1 MDLLAAVTAAAD
13 ADNFP
18 LPDHVAPF
26 SDSSDL
32 LYAAIPPSIRH
43 NPQKLRPIRSV
54 AAARASSSHRN
65 GQLLEPPETG
75 GSPPIEED
83 LPGSGSGHGDGRTVP
98 LCQESGSS
106 LDDDDD
112 TDIENSSG
120 SAKRPGL
127 TKGKRKMERR
137 LEDFVENMV
146 KKVMEKQEQMHK
158 QLVDMIEKKEK
169 ERVMREEAWKRQE
182 MERIRKD
189 EEARTQERSRNSAL
203 ISVIENLLG
212 HEIQIPQPAEVS
224 RKGEEDELR
233 HGSEEAN
240 AQKSLGVSGE
250 ANNNR
255 WPDVEV
261 QSLITL
267 RTSMEQKFLL
277 MGSKVSI
284 WEEISEAMNKMG
296 YNRSAKKCKEKWE
309 NINKYY
315 KRTVGSGK
323 KRRQNS
329 KTCPYFNELDVLYSN
344 GLLNLGNSLSSSTN
358 EVSKI
363 AKEERET

>member
-1 MDLLAAVTAAAD
+1 MDLLAAATAAA
-13 ADNFP
+13 ADGDTFP
-18 LPDHVAPF
+18 VPDHVAPF
-26 SDSSDL
+26 PDSCDL
-32 LYAAIPPSIRH
+32 LYAAIPTSLRS

-65 GQLLEPPETG
+65 GQLPEPPDTG
-75 GSPPIEED
+75 GSPSVEED
-83 LPGSGSGHGDGRTVP
+83 RLGAGSGHDDGRT
-98 LCQESGSS
+98 QESGSS
-106 LDDDDD
+106 LDDDDGN
-112 TDIENSSG
+112 DIENSSG
-120 SAKRPGL
+120 SGKHSGMPKR
-127 TKGKRKMERR
+127 KRKMERR

-169 ERVMREEAWKRQE
+169 ERVMREEAWKQQE
-182 MERIRKD
+182 IERIRKD
-189 EEARTQERSRNSAL
+189 EEARTQERSRNLAL
-203 ISVIENLLG
+203 ISIIQNLLG

-224 RKGEEDELR
+224 SKGEEDEPG
-233 HGSEEAN
+233 HEGEEAN

-250 ANNNR
+250 GSNNR

-261 QSLITL
+261 QALITL
-267 RTSMEQKFLL
+267 RTSMEQKFHL

-296 YNRSAKKCKEKWE
+296 YHRSAKKCKEKWE

-315 KRTVGSGK
+315 KRTIGSGK

-329 KTCPYFNELDVLYSN
+329 KSCPYFNELDVLYSN
-344 GLLNLGNSLSSSTN
+344 GLLNLGNPLSSSTN
-358 EVSKI
+358 DVSKI
-363 AKEERET
+363 EKEESEI